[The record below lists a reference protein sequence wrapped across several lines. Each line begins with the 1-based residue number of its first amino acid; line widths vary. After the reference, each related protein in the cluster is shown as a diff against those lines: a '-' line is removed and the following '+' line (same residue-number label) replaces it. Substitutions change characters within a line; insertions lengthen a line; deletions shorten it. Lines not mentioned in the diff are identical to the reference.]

1 MNRII
6 RAILGKKSVLL
17 RNVEG
22 KIHIHASRDMSRE
35 EVIDYLASATIKLSD
50 PIEDKLL
57 NLKNREN

>member
-6 RAILGKKSVLL
+6 RAILGKKAVLV

-22 KIHIHASRDMSRE
+22 KIHIHASRDMSQE
-35 EVIDYLASATIKLSD
+35 EVIDYLASATIKLSE
-50 PIEDKLL
+50 IEGKLL